1 MCREERGEG
10 GRTEEVLEE
19 KKEDE
24 NGRMEDRM
32 RRRREGKGGT
42 IRGIKAILLYM

>member
-1 MCREERGEG
+1 MGERRENRGS
-10 GRTEEVLEE
+10 LQE